1 MELDLQEI
9 RNKIDDIDSQMILLF
24 SRRMRLVS
32 EVAAYKKE
40 KGLPIL
46 DQGREDAILERLA
59 HMAGEEMANGRG
71 WNELREGSGQKGRQ
85 QVENGRQLGAFYGK
99 VAGAARKIYA
109 RCD

>member
-32 EVAAYKKE
+32 EVAAFKKE

-46 DQGREDAILERLA
+46 DQGREDAILARLVK
-59 HMAGEEMANGRG
+59 MAGEEMAPYAKRMYQT
-71 WNELREGSGQKGRQ
+71 LFAVSRDYQK
-85 QVENGRQLGAFYGK
+85 
-99 VAGAARKIYA
+99 ARLEEM
-109 RCD
+109 R

>member
-59 HMAGEEMANGRG
+59 HMAGEEMAPYVKRMYQT
-71 WNELREGSGQKGRQ
+71 LFAVSREYQAA
-85 QVENGRQLGAFYGK
+85 QLKKPGET
-99 VAGAARKIYA
+99 R
-109 RCD
+109 